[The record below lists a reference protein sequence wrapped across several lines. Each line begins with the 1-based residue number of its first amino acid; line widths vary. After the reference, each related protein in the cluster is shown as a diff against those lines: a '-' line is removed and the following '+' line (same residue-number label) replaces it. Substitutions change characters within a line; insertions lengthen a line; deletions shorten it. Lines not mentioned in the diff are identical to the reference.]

1 MIPTHSVIVWQNL
14 VIRTKSVEYM
24 PFYLSLSMFLM
35 SASFFGY
42 GVLLRDFFIYV
53 RFTFP
58 ICWLNLLLGLEGCLT
73 ACLLVVLILFVSLF
87 QIPNG
92 IGTILGI
99 VQLMLYAYFRKGS
112 SEEAKLPL
120 LVTHT

>member
-1 MIPTHSVIVWQNL
+1 MIQIRSVIVWQNL

-53 RFTFP
+53 RFKFP
-58 ICWLNLLLGLEGCLT
+58 ICWLNLLLGLEGYLT
-73 ACLLVVLILFVSLF
+73 ACLLVVLI
-87 QIPNG
+87 
-92 IGTILGI
+92 
-99 VQLMLYAYFRKGS
+99 
-112 SEEAKLPL
+112 
-120 LVTHT
+120 